1 MNPTVPF
8 SQIGTAINKFR
19 LYIYDKWNRL
29 YFPTNY
35 EYFIIGSSLVN
46 DSLIDIGWEWM
57 EQENHNTE
65 TFFGGLPLL
74 FVNNLF
80 QPAYECMEKDTIL
93 INVAVMIYMIM
104 EKRCNYD

>member
-1 MNPTVPF
+1 
-8 SQIGTAINKFR
+8 
-19 LYIYDKWNRL
+19 
-29 YFPTNY
+29 
-35 EYFIIGSSLVN
+35 
-46 DSLIDIGWEWM
+46 M